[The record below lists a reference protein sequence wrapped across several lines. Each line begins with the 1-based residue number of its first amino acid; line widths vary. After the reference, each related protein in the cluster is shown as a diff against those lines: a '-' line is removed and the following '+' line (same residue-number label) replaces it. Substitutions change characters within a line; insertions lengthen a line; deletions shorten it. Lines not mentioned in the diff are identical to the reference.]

1 VHLLRHPDGFVVGAL
16 TCSVALLLTS
26 VAAADDYTR
35 RIRPKDQAAAK
46 AAVLHRADFGAV
58 PITGGAA
65 KVPHSDEK
73 LCAYFDPKESDLVVT
88 GEAMTVWQSAAF
100 EVRSIVSLLARP
112 SMVALDWKRS
122 YVPPA
127 FVRCMREVIQ
137 KSLGTH
143 GKVISAKRLSYPKI
157 GDRVSG
163 IRLVMDV
170 KQTSGAKIRMM
181 LDALWVA
188 QGRSEIVLMV
198 TVPYAVRT
206 AVRQTEIQLARLM
219 ASRLSLS
226 A

>member
-1 VHLLRHPDGFVVGAL
+1 MHLSTHPAGIAVGAFAC
-16 TCSVALLLTS
+16 TAALLLAS

-35 RIRPKDQAAAK
+35 RIRPKDQTAAK
-46 AAVLHRADFGAV
+46 AAVLQKSDFGSLPV
-58 PITGGAA
+58 TGGAT
-65 KVPHSDEK
+65 KVPHTDEK

-88 GEAMTVWQSAAF
+88 GEAMTVWRSAAF

-112 SMVALDWKRS
+112 SMVMLDWKRS
-122 YVPPA
+122 YVPES
-127 FVRCMREVIQ
+127 FVRCMRQVIQ
-137 KSLGTH
+137 TSLAGH
-143 GKVISAKRLSYPKI
+143 GKVISAKRVAYPKI
-157 GDRVSG
+157 GDRVAG

-170 KQTSGAKIRMM
+170 KQTSGAKIRML

-198 TVPYAVRT
+198 TVPYAVR
-206 AVRQTEIQLARLM
+206 AEVKQTEVQLARLM